1 MATAASITTA
11 EQLLLACGDIGP
23 CELVAGEL
31 RMMSPAGF
39 RHGAVTARI
48 ATAMA
53 SHAES
58 HRLGTVL
65 AAETGF
71 LIAREPDTVRAPDV
85 AFVRAE
91 RLEGGMPTGFFVGP
105 PDLAVE
111 VLSPS
116 DRPGDVASRIR
127 DWVEAGTRQVWVVD
141 PQARTLVV
149 HQRTEEPIVF
159 TEQASVPGDE
169 IMPGFVLPL
178 GGVFA

>member
-11 EQLLLACGDIGP
+11 EQLLLACGDVGR

-53 SHAES
+53 SHAEAC
-58 HRLGTVL
+58 RMGTVL

-71 LIAREPDTVRAPDV
+71 LIARDPDTVRAPDV

-105 PDLAVE
+105 PDLAIE

-116 DRPGDVASRIR
+116 DRPGDIATRIR
-127 DWVEAGTRQVWVVD
+127 DWLETGTRQVWVVD
-141 PQARTLVV
+141 PEARTLVV
-149 HQRTEEPIVF
+149 HQSTEEPTAF
-159 TEQASVPGDE
+159 SEHESVPGDE

-178 GGVFA
+178 GRVFA